1 MLKEVRLASIALW
14 QLTRTDDEHPSLA
27 PGLKV
32 LHHLKPHTRTLD
44 LSHNTL
50 LGSDGLRQ
58 ILLELCRSEGQEE
71 IDLEVLT
78 LVNCGL
84 GGPGTSPLHF
94 PLPLSDQSQ
103 SLNSPGPHYSTESL
117 EILAHYLPLLPNLC
131 ELLLTNNDLTVLPTS
146 FISALLTHPRLRL
159 LSLSTNAHLGTVPE
173 GQLHSPL
180 FHLLSAYHAHALTPT
195 AGPDWN
201 LRVLRLDQT
210 SLSGEEVGE
219 ILLRIILLNERGL
232 EELTVNGN
240 ESLQTAVLDTL
251 RWAIDP
257 STIPSSAAFS
267 SLDPRTLPKKEGNR
281 FIVRFET
288 RGSDDD
294 IWVQIV
300 NPFQQ
305 ALPTT
310 TGVPLVQRMPRPRL
324 DISSRLHENRLERS
338 LTRDA
343 ALGLLKAGRILLLA
357 LPPDDNTPSSSS
369 AAWLTESNA
378 FSGPFRILDVPTEIV
393 SAILS
398 AVVDASALSQR
409 QIAAVLAFARDR
421 STLVAST
428 DRQGGE
434 REKEAFLRKVGCWW
448 FEV

>member
-1 MLKEVRLASIALW
+1 M
-14 QLTRTDDEHPSLA
+14 
-27 PGLKV
+27 
-32 LHHLKPHTRTLD
+32 
-44 LSHNTL
+44 
-50 LGSDGLRQ
+50 
-58 ILLELCRSEGQEE
+58 
-71 IDLEVLT
+71 
-78 LVNCGL
+78 
-84 GGPGTSPLHF
+84 
-94 PLPLSDQSQ
+94 
-103 SLNSPGPHYSTESL
+103 
-117 EILAHYLPLLPNLC
+117 
-131 ELLLTNNDLTVLPTS
+131 
-146 FISALLTHPRLRL
+146 
-159 LSLSTNAHLGTVPE
+159 
-173 GQLHSPL
+173 
-180 FHLLSAYHAHALTPT
+180 
-195 AGPDWN
+195 
-201 LRVLRLDQT
+201 
-210 SLSGEEVGE
+210 
-219 ILLRIILLNERGL
+219 
-232 EELTVNGN
+232 NGN

-257 STIPSSAAFS
+257 STIPSSSAFS
-267 SLDPRTLPKKEGNR
+267 SLDPQTLPKKEGNR

-324 DISSRLHENRLERS
+324 DISARLHENRLERS

-357 LPPDDNTPSSSS
+357 LPPDDNNPSSSS
-369 AAWLTESNA
+369 AAWSTESDA

-448 FEV
+448 FEI